1 MEEGQ
6 SSLQLPGHICG
17 SVGITGKENGKIP
30 FSGKRERYSSS
41 GERTGS
47 LKKPHSRYKGHRAC
61 LMLVRN
67 ISPIR
72 LSGPESKATA
82 ICFLEKVNTAERHLS
97 EVQI

>member
-1 MEEGQ
+1 
-6 SSLQLPGHICG
+6 
-17 SVGITGKENGKIP
+17 
-30 FSGKRERYSSS
+30 
-41 GERTGS
+41 
-47 LKKPHSRYKGHRAC
+47 
-61 LMLVRN
+61 MLVRN